1 MPTPPPLTIQPSP
14 APVWAGT
21 ATPVADIVRPTDPEI
36 SQGWPLTAIPPS
48 RQRFNWVLNRLSAGL
63 RYIEQHGI
71 GKWQAEEDYGEDS
84 IVVHDHKLWVAKR
97 ANKGKVPPD
106 NADDWD
112 GIASMIAGPG
122 GVDLTTI
129 INQLIETDVTLNNV
143 DIDLQKQIDEL
154 TGAVGD
160 IPPPPGPIDWTQVPK
175 IEDPSGPL
183 ATEQGGVMAT
193 FPSLF
198 RIRSRGFGAN
208 RTIEDIG
215 GGRSRITEVL
225 TYLEAAQYGMNSSI
239 VVTPVFDDP
248 SNSGRVPSAG
258 AYAYAYTDK
267 ANMKMYICVECATA
281 DVGHWSPNWVAL
293 MKT

>member
-1 MPTPPPLTIQPSP
+1 MPTLPALTTQPSP

-71 GKWQAEEDYGEDS
+71 GKWQVEEDYGEDS

-97 ANKGKVPPD
+97 ENKGKIPPD

-129 INQLIETDVTLNNV
+129 INQLIAADVTLNTV
-143 DIDLQKQIDEL
+143 DIDLQAQIDAL
-154 TGAVGD
+154 GGAIGDID
-160 IPPPPGPIDWTQVPK
+160 IPPPLNPRVDYAVEASGTATTSISGYTVTWTVFSSPNSNLKKFYGSVCVLPSAEVESTAGVEYVEFAIPATTVISSSTNIGSFISPSVPT
-175 IEDPSGPL
+175 
-183 ATEQGGVMAT
+183 ATMGFDAFIANDNLGVMFKHVMGT
-193 FPSLF
+193 LLGCHGH
-198 RIRSRGFGAN
+198 RMC
-208 RTIEDIG
+208 IEFI
-215 GGRSRITEVL
+215 
-225 TYLEAAQYGMNSSI
+225 
-239 VVTPVFDDP
+239 
-248 SNSGRVPSAG
+248 
-258 AYAYAYTDK
+258 
-267 ANMKMYICVECATA
+267 
-281 DVGHWSPNWVAL
+281 
-293 MKT
+293 

>member
-1 MPTPPPLTIQPSP
+1 MPTPPALTIQPSP

-71 GKWQAEEDYGEDS
+71 GKWQVEEDYGEDS

-97 ANKGKVPPD
+97 ASKGKIPPD

-129 INQLIETDVTLNNV
+129 INQLIAADVTLNTV
-143 DIDLQKQIDEL
+143 DIDLQAQIDALE
-154 TGAVGD
+154 GAIGD
-160 IPPPPGPIDWTQVPK
+160 IPPPPPPPGPIDWTKVPA
-175 IEDPSGPL
+175 IEDQSGSGNPV
-183 ATEQGGVMAT
+183 QGGIMLT

-198 RIRSRGFGAN
+198 RIRSRTFGYPVS
-208 RTIEDIG
+208 IEDIG
-215 GGRSRITEVL
+215 GGRSRVTEKLTYPEVL
-225 TYLEAAQYGMNSSI
+225 GYGNTSSI
-239 VVTPVFDDP
+239 VVTPVYHGGGKPP
-248 SNSGRVPSAG
+248 SSG
-258 AYAYAYTDK
+258 AYAYAYLGEG
-267 ANMKMYICVECATA
+267 MEMFICLECATVDA
-281 DVGHWSPNWVAL
+281 LGWHVNWVAT
-293 MKT
+293 MIS

>member
-1 MPTPPPLTIQPSP
+1 MPTLPAITTQPSP

-71 GKWQAEEDYGEDS
+71 GKWQVEEDYGEDS

-97 ANKGKVPPD
+97 ANKGKIPPD

-129 INQLIETDVTLNNV
+129 INQLIAADVTLNTV
-143 DIDLQKQIDEL
+143 DVDLQSQIDAL
-154 TGAVGD
+154 GGAIGD
-160 IPPPPGPIDWTQVPK
+160 IPPPPGPIDWTKVPL

-183 ATEQGGVMAT
+183 NPEQGGNMAT

-198 RIRSRGFGAN
+198 RIRSRNFGADFS
-208 RTIEDIG
+208 TEDIG
-215 GGRSRITEVL
+215 GGRSRLTQKL
-225 TYLEAAQYGMNSSI
+225 TYLEAQGYGTSSSI
-239 VVTPVFDDP
+239 VVAPVFNGNGTP
-248 SNSGRVPSAG
+248 PSAG
-258 AYAYAYTDK
+258 AYAYAYTG
-267 ANMKMYICVECATA
+267 AGMEMFICLECATV
-281 DVGHWSPNWVAL
+281 DVTGWSVNWVAL
-293 MKT
+293 MVP

>member
-1 MPTPPPLTIQPSP
+1 MPTLPALTTQPSP

-71 GKWQAEEDYGEDS
+71 GKWQVEEDYGEDS

-97 ANKGKVPPD
+97 GNKGKIPPD

-129 INQLIETDVTLNNV
+129 INQLIAADVTLNSV
-143 DIDLQKQIDEL
+143 DVDLQSQIDAL
-154 TGAVGD
+154 GGAIGDID
-160 IPPPPGPIDWTQVPK
+160 IPPPPDPIDWTKVPS
-175 IEDPSGPL
+175 IENAGGLGNPI
-183 ATEQGGVMAT
+183 EGGVMVT

-198 RIRSRGFGAN
+198 RIRSREYGYAVSV
-208 RTIEDIG
+208 EDIG
-215 GGRSRITEVL
+215 GGRSRVTQKL
-225 TYLEAAQYGMNSSI
+225 TYLEAQGYGVNSSI
-239 VVTPVFDDP
+239 VVAPVFNGNGVAP
-248 SNSGRVPSAG
+248 PGG
-258 AYAYAYTDK
+258 AYAYAYTG
-267 ANMKMYICVECATA
+267 AGMEMFICLECPTV
-281 DVGHWSPNWVAL
+281 DVGGWSVNWVA
-293 MKT
+293 MSKA

>member
-1 MPTPPPLTIQPSP
+1 MPTLPALTTQPSP

-71 GKWQAEEDYGEDS
+71 GKWQVEEDYGEDS

-97 ANKGKVPPD
+97 ANKGKIPPD

-129 INQLIETDVTLNNV
+129 INQLIAADVTLNTV
-143 DIDLQKQIDEL
+143 DVDLQSQIDAL
-154 TGAVGD
+154 GDAIGDID
-160 IPPPPGPIDWTQVPK
+160 IPPPLNPRVDYAVEASGTATTSISGYTVTWTVFSSPNSNIKKFYGSVCVLPSAAVADNEGVEYVEFAIPATTIISCSTSIGSFISPSVPTASMGF
-175 IEDPSGPL
+175 DAFVANDNL
-183 ATEQGGVMAT
+183 GVMFKHVMGT
-193 FPSLF
+193 LLGCHGH
-198 RIRSRGFGAN
+198 RMC
-208 RTIEDIG
+208 IEFI
-215 GGRSRITEVL
+215 
-225 TYLEAAQYGMNSSI
+225 
-239 VVTPVFDDP
+239 
-248 SNSGRVPSAG
+248 
-258 AYAYAYTDK
+258 
-267 ANMKMYICVECATA
+267 
-281 DVGHWSPNWVAL
+281 
-293 MKT
+293 

>member
-1 MPTPPPLTIQPSP
+1 MPTPPALTIQPSP

-71 GKWQAEEDYGEDS
+71 GKWQVEEDYGEDS

-97 ANKGKVPPD
+97 ANKGKIPPD

-129 INQLIETDVTLNNV
+129 INQLIAADVTLNTV
-143 DIDLQKQIDEL
+143 DVDLQSQIDAL
-154 TGAVGD
+154 VGAIGDID
-160 IPPPPGPIDWTQVPK
+160 IPPPLNPRVDYAVEASGTATTSISGYTVTWTVFSSPNSNIK
-175 IEDPSGPL
+175 KFS
-183 ATEQGGVMAT
+183 GGVC
-193 FPSLF
+193 
-198 RIRSRGFGAN
+198 
-208 RTIEDIG
+208 
-215 GGRSRITEVL
+215 VL
-225 TYLEAAQYGMNSSI
+225 
-239 VVTPVFDDP
+239 
-248 SNSGRVPSAG
+248 PSAEVESTAG
-258 AYAYAYTDK
+258 VEYVEFAIPATTIISASTNIGSFISPSVPTATMGFDAFV
-267 ANMKMYICVECATA
+267 ANGNLGVMFKHVMGSLLGCHGHLICVEFI
-281 DVGHWSPNWVAL
+281 
-293 MKT
+293 

>member
-1 MPTPPPLTIQPSP
+1 M
-14 APVWAGT
+14 WAGT

-71 GKWQAEEDYGEDS
+71 GKWQVEEDYGEDS

-97 ANKGKVPPD
+97 ANKGKIPPD

-129 INQLIETDVTLNNV
+129 INQLIAADVTLNTV
-143 DIDLQKQIDEL
+143 DVDLQSQIDAL
-154 TGAVGD
+154 GGAIGD

-175 IEDPSGPL
+175 IEDPSGWDNP
-183 ATEQGGVMAT
+183 EQGGVMVT

-198 RIRSRGFGAN
+198 RIRSRDHGHQVS
-208 RTIEDIG
+208 IEDIG
-215 GGRSRITEVL
+215 GGRSRKTQKL
-225 TYLEAAQYGMNSSI
+225 TYLEVMGYGLSSSI
-239 VVTPVFDDP
+239 VVSPVF
-248 SNSGRVPSAG
+248 SGISVAPSAG
-258 AYAYAYTDK
+258 AYAYAYK
-267 ANMKMYICVECATA
+267 GAGMEMFICLECATV
-281 DVGHWSPNWVAL
+281 DVMAWSVNWVAL
-293 MKT
+293 MTP

>member
-1 MPTPPPLTIQPSP
+1 MPTLPAITTQPSP

-71 GKWQAEEDYGEDS
+71 GKWQVEEDYGEDS

-97 ANKGKVPPD
+97 ANKGKIPPD

-129 INQLIETDVTLNNV
+129 INQLIAADVTLNTV
-143 DIDLQKQIDEL
+143 DIDLQAQIDAL
-154 TGAVGD
+154 GDAIGDID
-160 IPPPPGPIDWTQVPK
+160 IPPPLNP
-175 IEDPSGPL
+175 
-183 ATEQGGVMAT
+183 
-193 FPSLF
+193 
-198 RIRSRGFGAN
+198 
-208 RTIEDIG
+208 
-215 GGRSRITEVL
+215 
-225 TYLEAAQYGMNSSI
+225 
-239 VVTPVFDDP
+239 
-248 SNSGRVPSAG
+248 RVD
-258 AYAYAYTDK
+258 YA
-267 ANMKMYICVECATA
+267 V
-281 DVGHWSPNWVAL
+281 
-293 MKT
+293 

>member
-1 MPTPPPLTIQPSP
+1 MPTLPAITTQPSP

-71 GKWQAEEDYGEDS
+71 GKWQVEEDYGEDS

-97 ANKGKVPPD
+97 ANKGKIPPD

-129 INQLIETDVTLNNV
+129 INQLIAADVTLNTV
-143 DIDLQKQIDEL
+143 DVDLQSQIDAL
-154 TGAVGD
+154 GDAIGALGDAIGD
-160 IPPPPGPIDWTQVPK
+160 IPPPLNPRVDYAVEASGTATTSISGYTVTWTVFSSPNSNIK
-175 IEDPSGPL
+175 KFY
-183 ATEQGGVMAT
+183 GGVC
-193 FPSLF
+193 
-198 RIRSRGFGAN
+198 
-208 RTIEDIG
+208 
-215 GGRSRITEVL
+215 VL
-225 TYLEAAQYGMNSSI
+225 
-239 VVTPVFDDP
+239 
-248 SNSGRVPSAG
+248 PSA
-258 AYAYAYTDK
+258 AVVSTDGVEVVEFAIPATMIISSSTNIGSFISPSVPTATMGFDAFI
-267 ANMKMYICVECATA
+267 ANDNLGIKFKHVLGTLLGCHGHQICVEFI
-281 DVGHWSPNWVAL
+281 
-293 MKT
+293 

>member
-1 MPTPPPLTIQPSP
+1 MPTPPALTIQPSP

-71 GKWQAEEDYGEDS
+71 GKWQVEEDYGEDS

-97 ANKGKVPPD
+97 GNKGKIPPD

-129 INQLIETDVTLNNV
+129 INQLIAADVTLNSV
-143 DIDLQKQIDEL
+143 DVDLQSQIDAL
-154 TGAVGD
+154 GGAIGDID
-160 IPPPPGPIDWTQVPK
+160 IPPPPEPIDWTKVPL
-175 IEDPSGPL
+175 IENAGGPGNPI
-183 ATEQGGVMAT
+183 EGGVMVT

-198 RIRSRGFGAN
+198 RIRSREYGYQVS
-208 RTIEDIG
+208 IEDIG
-215 GGRSRITEVL
+215 GGRSRVTQRL
-225 TYLEAAQYGMNSSI
+225 TYPEAELYGTSSSI
-239 VVTPVFDDP
+239 VVSPVF
-248 SNSGRVPSAG
+248 NGRGTPPPAG
-258 AYAYAYTDK
+258 AYAYAYTG
-267 ANMKMYICVECATA
+267 AGMEMFICLECPTV
-281 DVGHWSPNWVAL
+281 DVGGWSVNWAAF
-293 MKT
+293 MKP